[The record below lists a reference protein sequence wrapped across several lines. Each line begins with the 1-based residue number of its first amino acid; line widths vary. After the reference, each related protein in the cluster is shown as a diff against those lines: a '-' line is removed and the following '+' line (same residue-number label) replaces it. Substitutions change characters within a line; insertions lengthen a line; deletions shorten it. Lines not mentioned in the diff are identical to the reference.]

1 MDIIKSNTLFI
12 HDLSRGLQHGVGH
25 RAGHGARH
33 IVGYGVRDSISNG
46 RQRYSKMSWLLCH
59 YCRSPDSSDV
69 GCIGGQLTSN
79 NDTGARVTVDR
90 SVELPGICWFATNF
104 Y

>member
-1 MDIIKSNTLFI
+1 MHCIVQICSKKHKSVKLRGQCPLDIIKSNTLLI

-46 RQRYSKMSWLLCH
+46 R
-59 YCRSPDSSDV
+59 
-69 GCIGGQLTSN
+69 
-79 NDTGARVTVDR
+79 
-90 SVELPGICWFATNF
+90 
-104 Y
+104 